1 MDVTSKLN
9 EKLKVDV
16 GLEPI
21 SLATTAGT
29 GDYYSLD
36 GYKRALFYVITAA
49 MAAGKTVIV
58 QVMEATSNIG
68 AGAQALTSA
77 VATIAANTLA
87 TKGLFTPSTVVDTDH
102 VTVAIYDE
110 SGTLVSTQI
119 YTAEDTTPVAA
130 DGEYATG
137 ANDTAAMVNMGAVV
151 NLLQADYLYA
161 VPSGATL
168 ILHVR
173 EPGKY
178 TMTLTGHTTTMV
190 ASTLEAACYVEVD
203 VMQLTATYTH
213 VAVRA
218 TTDDTI
224 IVGGTLLREGLMG
237 GQGRAGQAVA
247 ASKVL

>member
-1 MDVTSKLN
+1 MNGTSKLN

-49 MAAGKTVIV
+49 MAATKTVIV

-77 VATIAANTLA
+77 VATITANTLA
-87 TKGLFTPSTVVDTDH
+87 TKGLFTPSTIVTTDTC
-102 VTVAIYDE
+102 VIAIYDE
-110 SGTLVSTQI
+110 SGTLVSTQT
-119 YTAEDTTPVAA
+119 YLAQDTTPVAA
-130 DGEYATG
+130 DGEFDTG
-137 ANDTAAMVNMGAVV
+137 STDTTAMTNLAVV
-151 NLLQADYLYA
+151 ANLLQGDYIYA
-161 VPSGATL
+161 VQSGATM
-168 ILHVR
+168 IVHVR

-178 TMTLTGHTTTMV
+178 TMTLTGHTTTVV

-237 GQGRAGQAVA
+237 GQNRAGQAVA